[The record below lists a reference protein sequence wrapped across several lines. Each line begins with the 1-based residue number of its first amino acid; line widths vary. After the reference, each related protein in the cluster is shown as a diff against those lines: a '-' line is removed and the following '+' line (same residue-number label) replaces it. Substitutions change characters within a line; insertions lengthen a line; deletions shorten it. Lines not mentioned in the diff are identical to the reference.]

1 MQCSAAK
8 RNVMCEQMLV
18 KCAADEMNDTMTGQ
32 VSVNERRRR
41 PPLSLLP

>member
-1 MQCSAAK
+1 VQCSAAK
-8 RNVMCEQMLV
+8 RTVMCEQTV